1 LLVKCI
7 SMETPRE
14 SPTEGVRRMR
24 LVGGDLALDFV
35 NTRSGVPG
43 DAGADDV
50 LTGYAALVDWGV
62 YAGELTAEEAR
73 RLERRAR
80 RDPSAAEQTF
90 SRAVGMRELLDSIVR
105 PLATGGRPDDRLLS
119 ALRSAEADAIAH
131 ARLAAG
137 PTYSWTWRDDATLD
151 RPLRPV
157 VHSAVGLITS
167 RAVDRMKA
175 CPGCGFLFIDASK
188 NRSRRWCS
196 MDDCGTDEKIR
207 RYVERRSRSA
217 SA

>member
-1 LLVKCI
+1 
-7 SMETPRE
+7 
-14 SPTEGVRRMR
+14 MR

-35 NTRSGVPG
+35 NTRSGAPG
-43 DAGADDV
+43 AEGADDV
-50 LTGYAALVDWGV
+50 LTGYAELVAWGV
-62 YAGELTAEEAR
+62 YAGELTTEEAR

-80 RDPSAAEQTF
+80 LDPAAAQETF
-90 SRAVGMRELLDSIVR
+90 SRAVGMRDLLDSLVR

-131 ARLAAG
+131 ARLTAG
-137 PTYSWTWRDDATLD
+137 EVYSWTWREDATLD

-157 VHSAVGLITS
+157 VHSAVELVTS
-167 RAVDRMKA
+167 GAFDRMKA
-175 CPGCGFLFIDASK
+175 CPGCGFVFIDASK

-207 RYVERRSRSA
+207 RYIARRSRSA
-217 SA
+217 SRIRT